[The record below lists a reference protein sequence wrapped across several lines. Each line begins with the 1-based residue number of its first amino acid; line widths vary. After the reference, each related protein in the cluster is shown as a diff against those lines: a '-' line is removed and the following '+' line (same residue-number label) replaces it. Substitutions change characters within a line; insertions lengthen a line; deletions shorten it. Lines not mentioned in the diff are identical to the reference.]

1 MSNIIIQG
9 NEINARKYLEKI
21 TIEGIGEEKTL
32 NPRIVVAKGGSK
44 NDGSKSIIL
53 HIKDVNKV
61 MSNVNANGS
70 VMI

>member
-32 NPRIVVAKGGSK
+32 NPRIVVAKGGLYSE
-44 NDGSKSIIL
+44 NI
-53 HIKDVNKV
+53 HINSLKEITATIEV
-61 MSNVNANGS
+61 
-70 VMI
+70 IQ